1 MTSSIGD
8 PAGVGLGRGE
18 DQNKVLGVPDS
29 TSSVDSKN
37 ATDTNSKKKC
47 GIMDIAQGLA
57 YKWAF
62 SAGKTVTESTKN
74 NLQIH
79 YNVITSKDANIYQK
93 MMLEPAEMVGGVL
106 AGIVSLTACVAGELL
121 GIGTVVLGIGTVVVG
136 VLLVAVAYGLYK
148 ALSGLAKFLWN
159 NKIPIAIVAGLV
171 LLGLGT
177 FGFGPAAVLIAALTA
192 KQLIFSLVVC
202 LAVKYVYSKFKER
215 TEEGSVLD
223 RVIANTD
230 SSLTLNA
237 SDYSD
242 SDIEKIKHYVKN
254 NKNDDMEHDKH
265 INFCGKLLE
274 LSRSHVDSNAPNYNI
289 LKSTYSP
296 VKFKNKEEKKELE
309 KGEEKKGKEK
319 KKKRKR

>member
-106 AGIVSLTACVAGELL
+106 AGIVSLTACVAGE
-121 GIGTVVLGIGTVVVG
+121 VLGIGTVVVG
-136 VLLVAVAYGLYK
+136 ALLGAVAFGLYYAAKYIAKALVTILTAIGLGALFCGKMLAKGLLVLVN
-148 ALSGLAKFLWN
+148 FLWKY
-159 NKIPIAIVAGLV
+159 KIQIATVAGLV

-215 TEEGSVLD
+215 KDNAAIANAVTGNSVLD
-223 RVIANTD
+223 K
-230 SSLTLNA
+230 
-237 SDYSD
+237 
-242 SDIEKIKHYVKN
+242 KI
-254 NKNDDMEHDKH
+254 
-265 INFCGKLLE
+265 
-274 LSRSHVDSNAPNYNI
+274 S
-289 LKSTYSP
+289 
-296 VKFKNKEEKKELE
+296 
-309 KGEEKKGKEK
+309 
-319 KKKRKR
+319 

>member
-1 MTSSIGD
+1 MSS
-8 PAGVGLGRGE
+8 L
-18 DQNKVLGVPDS
+18 
-29 TSSVDSKN
+29 SSVGDIVENNNQNPRPADEHSAENQASLTQSVSNKEKVKN
-37 ATDTNSKKKC
+37 IAT
-47 GIMDIAQGLA
+47 GLA
-57 YKWAF
+57 YRWAYE
-62 SAGKTVTESTKN
+62 AGKIVAESTKS
-74 NLQIH
+74 NLGKH
-79 YNVITSKDANIYQK
+79 YKIIKSKDTNIYQR
-93 MMLEPAEMVGGVL
+93 MILEPAEMVGGVL

-159 NKIPIAIVAGLV
+159 NKIPIAIVA
-171 LLGLGT
+171 GLGT

-296 VKFKNKEEKKELE
+296 VKFKNKEEKKEF
-309 KGEEKKGKEK
+309 KGNVNRLILNPPVPPPNVEHSSGVGS
-319 KKKRKR
+319 R